1 MTIEQERL
9 FNLIE
14 FAQKSALL
22 KAGTV
27 NDVGRYENYFLLY
40 EHEISDLPGLHFDVA
55 KEDNEIWLM
64 LERLQ
69 ESAAPKP
76 ESVLLTVWLEL
87 TNNPAKEP
95 TLKSQVPAETLISI
109 GVLPIAA
116 PAEEESTELTQSVSL
131 ELFEQRELVEKQFAA
146 YIETIWKPWAIEE
159 KRRRRTISL
168 YAKFFSLKQQLE
180 GSLVEAQLEFVW
192 GVGVAVWNMDG
203 IKVNFPLI
211 TRLVELSLDEKTGN
225 IKIHPRDVDPK
236 IELDIFTEANNP
248 NVHSLEIQAKS
259 FFDQAET
266 TFSPFQRS
274 SYEPLLQSAK
284 TYLDPAGIFWPS
296 QTTAEDRS
304 LPPPSEELKVTDT
317 WVLFA
322 RPRSASL
329 FVQDLERFKEKL
341 ATQELPNAVAALVTD
356 PSTTNPEIIL
366 PAFRGV
372 SLIGGGENTDAG
384 KTAQDLF
391 FPKPFNDEQV
401 RIVQLL
407 ECYDGVVVQGP
418 PGTGKT
424 HTIAN
429 VICHY
434 LALGKRVLVTS
445 MKDPALGVL
454 REKLPEP
461 IQPLAISLLS
471 SEQEGMKQFQ
481 SAISTIATGVQN
493 IDRSRLLRDIAQLES
508 EIDRYHAQLAQIDRQ
523 IDAWAKKNLGKIDL
537 DGELLEPLTAAHEV
551 VASFSEIAWL
561 DDALSVGSE
570 YCPQFTDNDVARLR
584 EARRQLGH
592 DLDYLTCTLPQA
604 AFPDS
609 QEILQA
615 HQDLIRLGALEKQ
628 VQEGDVPALVDSSKA
643 TLEAAHNLAS
653 KLSNLQRLR
662 KSLQNAGHQ
671 WTSAVLELL
680 RKQEQQEVFQ
690 LLNSL
695 VEELLQTENER
706 RRFKERPVSVPED
719 IDRNQILVKA
729 LANLAEG
736 KQPFGLKGIV
746 GKSQEKDTLKSIR
759 VLADT
764 PAGKEDWR
772 HVFDFVC
779 LIKHQRGLIIRW
791 NALAADLPLPEFSV
805 EPAQANAMADAY
817 TIYKKLVQF
826 VELEAV
832 IIAELRHLL
841 PSWSEATK
849 ILEDESF
856 IEEAERI
863 LLHHLTQHGLASTWV
878 IKENCQR
885 VFSGCT
891 GRVCDEI
898 RHFIDGELGNTALS
912 VGDMQVQLTK
922 LMEELRRVQALKPF
936 LATVE
941 EITGLI
947 TDSGAPRWA
956 ERLRTEPAA
965 ELTGDALLPA
975 NWRQAWRLCRLANYL
990 KTLDGRM
997 ELKSLA
1003 DQRLAVETK
1012 LAEVYQESVTQRTWL
1027 KLKEK
1032 TTHSVSAALEA
1043 FRLAIAR
1050 IGRGTGLR
1058 ATRYRQDA
1066 RNAASKA
1073 NPAIPCWIM
1082 PHYRVSESLPPD
1094 LGCFDLVVVDEA
1106 SQSDLTALPAI
1117 LRAQKLLVV
1126 GDDLQVSPDGI
1137 GEKEDKIRELR
1148 ERFLVN
1154 QVDTYGP
1161 LMTPE
1166 RSIYDL
1172 FQTVFSTSRV
1182 KLQEHFRCVAPIIEY
1197 SKREFYKHELKPLRL
1212 PKASER
1218 LDPPLVDVYVEDGYR
1233 KNGQK
1238 INLAEA
1244 RFIVE
1249 EIKVIVSDPLMSKRS
1264 IGVVSLLGNEQA
1276 QTIWQMLEEEIG
1288 LEAIERHRITCGD
1301 ARTFQGKERDIIFLS
1316 LVASRDE
1323 CTALS
1328 GRAYEQRFNV
1338 AASRAK
1344 DRMYLVRS
1352 IGGDDLSPKD
1362 ILRKNLLAHFQSPF
1376 AQDESRVETLRDLCE
1391 SDFEREIYDL
1401 LTGRGYRVIPQVK
1414 FGGKSGVMAEYR
1426 IDMVVEGN
1434 NDNRL
1439 AIECDGDRFHGPD
1452 RWEDDMR
1459 RQRTLERAGWRFWRC
1474 FASAFVMNRNE
1485 VVDDLLNALGDLRIE
1500 PIGVNGSGPSLYVE
1514 SRKYTAF
1521 PSDDGVEIPDVTQ
1534 TELPCEFAE

>member
-1 MTIEQERL
+1 MAIEQERL
-9 FNLIE
+9 LNLIE

-22 KAGTV
+22 KTGTA
-27 NDVGRYENYFLLY
+27 NDVSRYETYFLEY
-40 EHEISDLPGLHFDVA
+40 EQNISGLPGLHFDVA
-55 KEDNEIWLM
+55 ADDNEIWLI

-69 ESAAPKP
+69 ESTVPKP
-76 ESVLLTVWLEL
+76 ESAFLGVWLEL

-95 TLKSQVPAETLISI
+95 TLRTHVDAETLVSI
-109 GVLPIAA
+109 GAMPVPDKEKQADIIQQVA
-116 PAEEESTELTQSVSL
+116 L
-131 ELFEQRELVEKQFAA
+131 ELFEQRAIIEKQFAA
-146 YIETIWKPWAIEE
+146 YLEIAWKPWAIEE
-159 KRRRRTISL
+159 KRRRRAISF

-180 GSLVEAQLEFVW
+180 GSLIEAQLELVW
-192 GVGVAVWNMDG
+192 GVGMAVWNMDG
-203 IKVNFPLI
+203 VKVNFPLI
-211 TRLVELSLDEKTGN
+211 TRLVELSLDEATGD
-225 IKIHPRDVDPK
+225 IKICPRDIDPN
-236 IELDIFTEANNP
+236 IELDIYAATNNP
-248 NVHSLEIQAKS
+248 GVNALETLAKKL
-259 FFDQAET
+259 FAEATT
-266 TFSPFQRS
+266 TFSPFNPG
-274 SYEPLLQSAK
+274 SYEVLLRNAVI
-284 TYLDPAGIFWPS
+284 YLDTEKGVYWPS
-296 QTTAEDRS
+296 QTASEDRS
-304 LPPPSEELKVTDT
+304 LPPPGEELKVTDT

-341 ATQELPNAVAALVTD
+341 ESQELPKAVAALVTD
-356 PSTTNPEIIL
+356 PSTVNIDIPL

-372 SLIGGGENTDAG
+372 SLISGSDNPDARG
-384 KTAQDLF
+384 KAAQDLF

-434 LALGKRVLVTS
+434 LAQGKRVLVTS

-461 IQPLAISLLS
+461 IQPLTISLLS
-471 SEQEGMKQFQ
+471 SEQEGMKQFE

-493 IDRSRLLRDIAQLES
+493 IDKSRLLRDIAQLES
-508 EIDRYHAQLAQIDRQ
+508 EIDGYHAQLAKIDRQ

-537 DGELLEPLTAAHEV
+537 DGELLDPLTTAHEV
-551 VASFSEIAWL
+551 VAGVSEIAWL

-570 YCPQFTDNDVARLR
+570 YRPQFTDNDVAHLR
-584 EARRQLGH
+584 DTRRVLGR
-592 DLDYLTCTLPQA
+592 DLDYLACTLPQA
-604 AFPDS
+604 AFPGT

-615 HQDLIRLGALEKQ
+615 HQDLARLEKLQ
-628 VQEGDVPALVDSSKA
+628 KEVQAGNVPALVDYSR
-643 TLEAAHNLAS
+643 TTFETAHSLAS
-653 KLSNLQRLR
+653 KLSNLQLLR
-662 KSLQNAGHQ
+662 NSIQNEKHQ
-671 WTSAVLELL
+671 WALAMLEIL
-680 RKQEQQEVFQ
+680 RRNEQREVFQ
-690 LLNSL
+690 LL
-695 VEELLQTENER
+695 ELLGDELLKTESER
-706 RRFKERPVSVPED
+706 RRFKEKPVSVPEN
-719 IDRNQILVKA
+719 IDRSLEVVKA
-729 LANLAEG
+729 IENLADG
-736 KQPFGLKGIV
+736 KKPFGLRGIV
-746 GKSQEKDTLKSIR
+746 GKSEEKKTLKSIR
-759 VLADT
+759 VMDDA
-764 PAGKEDWR
+764 PAEKEDWR

-779 LIKHQRGLIIRW
+779 VIKQQRGLVIRW
-791 NALAADLPLPEFSV
+791 NSLAVDLPVPEFAV
-805 EPAQANAMADAY
+805 EPAQAGIATEAFALY
-817 TIYKKLVQF
+817 RKLAQIA
-826 VELEAV
+826 ELEAA
-832 IIAELRHLL
+832 IAADLHRIL
-841 PSWSEATK
+841 PSWGKAAKISE
-849 ILEDESF
+849 EESVVA
-856 IEEAERI
+856 EAERI
-863 LLHHLTQHGLASTWV
+863 LLHHLTQHRLAATWV
-878 IKENCQR
+878 IKENCQQ
-885 VFSGCT
+885 VLSGCT
-891 GRVCDEI
+891 GRVSDEV
-898 RHFIDGELGNTALS
+898 RRFIDTKLGNSALS
-912 VGDMQVQLTK
+912 VGDIQAQWAL
-922 LMEELRRVQALKPF
+922 LMEELRRIQALKPC
-936 LATVE
+936 LAIVE

-947 TDSGAPRWA
+947 TDSGAPRWV
-956 ERLRTEPAA
+956 ERLQTEPADSIVD
-965 ELTGDALLPA
+965 LLLPG
-975 NWRQAWRLCRLANYL
+975 NWRQVWRLRRLANYL

-997 ELKSLA
+997 ELKDLGR
-1003 DQRLAVETK
+1003 QRLAAETK
-1012 LAEVYQESVTQRTWL
+1012 LAEAYQEAVTQRTWL

-1066 RNAASKA
+1066 RNAASEA

-1082 PHYRVSESLPPD
+1082 PHYRVSESLPAD
-1094 LGCFDLVVVDEA
+1094 FGCFDLVIVDEA

-1117 LRAQKLLVV
+1117 LRAKKLLVV

-1148 ERFLVN
+1148 DRFLAN
-1154 QVDTYGP
+1154 QVKIYGP

-1197 SKREFYKHELKPLRL
+1197 SKREFYEHKLKPLRL

-1218 LDPPLVDVYVEDGYR
+1218 LDPPLVDVYVEDGFR

-1238 INLAEA
+1238 INLGEA

-1249 EIKVIVSDPLMSKRS
+1249 EIKAIVSDLRMSKRS
-1264 IGVVSLLGNEQA
+1264 IGVVSLLGNEQT
-1276 QTIWQMLEEEIG
+1276 QKIWQMLEEEIG
-1288 LEAIERHRITCGD
+1288 LAAIQRHRITCGD
-1301 ARTFQGKERDIIFLS
+1301 ARTFQGKERDIMFLS
-1316 LVASRDE
+1316 LVASRGD

-1352 IGGDDLSPKD
+1352 ITGDDLSPKD

-1376 AQDESRVETLRDLCE
+1376 AQDETRVETLRDLCE
-1391 SDFEREIYDL
+1391 SDFEREMYDL
-1401 LTGRGYRVIPQVK
+1401 LTVRGYRVIPQVK
-1414 FGGKSGVMAEYR
+1414 FGGTSGIMPEYR

-1439 AIECDGDRFHGPD
+1439 AVECDGDRFHGPD

-1474 FASAFVMNRNE
+1474 FASTFVMNRE
-1485 VVDDLLNALGDLRIE
+1485 AVVDDLLNTLHNFGIE
-1500 PIGVNGSGPSLYVE
+1500 PIGANGAGTSIHVE
-1514 SRKYTAF
+1514 SRQYIAF
-1521 PSDDGVEIPDVTQ
+1521 PAGDVSEESGTPQ
-1534 TELPCEFAE
+1534 FELPFELAE